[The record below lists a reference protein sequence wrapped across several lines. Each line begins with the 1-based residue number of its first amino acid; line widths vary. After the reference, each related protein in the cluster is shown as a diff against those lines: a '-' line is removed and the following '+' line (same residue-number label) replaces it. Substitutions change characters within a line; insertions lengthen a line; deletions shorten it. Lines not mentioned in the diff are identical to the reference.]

1 VIIEEA
7 SLATEPPSEGFERR
21 GFEYARAFQNRT
33 AEWAR
38 ASNSEPVGVLRAPT
52 GAGKTG
58 TFHEVV
64 EANGLTLVVYPTN
77 ALLNQQA
84 RRFEGE
90 NGGIAV
96 ARLTGDT
103 LSGHGDERVENLLRY
118 TDRFEGHDIVVTNP
132 DILQAIMQ
140 DMYRGA
146 TKPMT
151 FFDRFDAVIYDE
163 FHFYGDLAASGLLL
177 QIEVFLDRRPE
188 MDVLLASATPNES
201 FVSFIEEE
209 LSVPIRNL
217 SAKYD
222 DEGDRFRC
230 RVTVER
236 HEERAI
242 WDCREEIATRLQELL
257 GKSTDL
263 ETPRVVL
270 VFNSVAASNDF
281 HTYLQAEFEDVF
293 EHTAK
298 DNGFDT
304 NDPDARIEEESF
316 YILNTTSKGE
326 VGLDYDIR
334 TLFMETPAT
343 PSSFLQRFGRAGRQ
357 HEATVHVYGLGEMA
371 WPKRLSYPEFV
382 ETIYEGLGGGRTDA
396 QDHATLRTLIG
407 LRAAYAIHTRLESTE
422 WFGEELR
429 EDFESVTE
437 YDRWSGF
444 VRSVDD
450 ALDGIGEFGYPIT
463 NNSTTHKLL
472 AFTAHCFE
480 VFRSLRGRSL
490 PVNVRYPRGDRLALT
505 TYDLLTTLRYY
516 DIEEVESD
524 DTIVVSRRD
533 ADRPA
538 AITARFPGYE
548 NRPLDYS
555 GSRREVQET
564 FERWIRPEIAE
575 ADFEAADVSKGLT
588 NQFYSALRL
597 PEAVQPIEVRHGQ
610 YVVYIDADGVGPPTT
625 RVERRQI

>member
-1 VIIEEA
+1 MIVNGA
-7 SLATEPPSEGFERR
+7 SLAIESPAEGFKRR

-33 AEWAR
+33 AEWAHDPD
-38 ASNSEPVGVLRAPT
+38 SEPVGVLRAPT
-52 GAGKTG
+52 GAGKTA
-58 TFHEVV
+58 TFYELV
-64 EANGLTLVVYPTN
+64 EENGLTLVVYPTN

-84 RRFEGE
+84 KRFENE
-90 NGGIAV
+90 GIKV

-103 LSGHGDERVENLLRY
+103 LSGHGDERVESLLQY
-118 TDRFEGHDIVVTNP
+118 TDRYKGHDIVVTNP
-132 DILQAIMQ
+132 DILQAIIQ
-140 DMYRGA
+140 DMYRGS
-146 TKPMT
+146 TKPMM

-177 QIEVFLDRRPE
+177 QIQVFLDRHAG

-209 LSVPIRNL
+209 LSVPVRNL
-217 SAKYD
+217 SVEYD
-222 DEGDRFRC
+222 DEGDPFRH

-236 HEERAI
+236 HEERTI
-242 WDCREEIATRLQELL
+242 KECNEQVATRLQNLL
-257 GKSTDL
+257 EDATDTN
-263 ETPRVVL
+263 TPQVAL

-281 HTYLQAEFEDVF
+281 HMYLKEEFENVF

-304 NDPDARIEEESF
+304 NDPDAQLEEETF
-316 YILNTTSKGE
+316 FILNTTSKGE

-334 TLFMETPAT
+334 TLFMEIPAT

-357 HEATVHVYGLGEMA
+357 HEATVHVFGLGEMS
-371 WPKRLSYPEFV
+371 WPDQLSYPAFV
-382 ETIYEGLGGGRTDA
+382 ETIYEGLDDGRSDA
-396 QDHATLRTLIG
+396 QDHATLRALIG
-407 LRAAYAIHTRLESTE
+407 LRAAYAIHTRLNSVE

-444 VRSVDD
+444 IRSVDE
-450 ALDGIGEFGYPIT
+450 ALDGVGQFGHPVT

-472 AFTAHCFE
+472 AFTVHCFE

-516 DIEEVESD
+516 DIEEIED
-524 DTIVVSRRD
+524 NETIVVSRRD
-533 ADRPA
+533 TDRPVM
-538 AITARFPGYE
+538 ITARFPGYE

-555 GSRREVQET
+555 GSSREVRET
-564 FERWIRPEIAE
+564 FEQWIRPEIAE
-575 ADFEAADVSKGLT
+575 VDFEAADVSEELM
-588 NQFYSALRL
+588 NQFYSVLQL

-610 YVVYIDADGVGPPTT
+610 HTVYVDAEAGGPPTV
-625 RVERRQI
+625 RVECRQI